1 VAHAREP
8 PDKEQINTSI
18 AFSRPGSSMSQ
29 TIKFLFYLLL
39 WLSIMAFGFI
49 AAVATKGNMPPLL

>member
-1 VAHAREP
+1 
-8 PDKEQINTSI
+8 
-18 AFSRPGSSMSQ
+18 MSQ

-49 AAVATKGNMPPLL
+49 AAVATKGKMPPLL

>member
-1 VAHAREP
+1 
-8 PDKEQINTSI
+8 
-18 AFSRPGSSMSQ
+18 MSQ